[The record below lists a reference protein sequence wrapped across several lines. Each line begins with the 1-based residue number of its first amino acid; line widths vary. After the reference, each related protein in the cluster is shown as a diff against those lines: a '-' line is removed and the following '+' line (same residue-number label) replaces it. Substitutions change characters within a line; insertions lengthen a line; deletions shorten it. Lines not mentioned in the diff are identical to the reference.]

1 MKTIFCLAEDRRGA
15 EIGLKL
21 AVLSLAEHCPGSR
34 VVIFRPKSH
43 ANFPDWLQRFPQVE
57 LVTRP
62 LAGAN
67 NWNCK
72 PHALLELL
80 PDLEADSQLVWLDSD
95 LIVTADVRPLLARGG
110 AGEVVVAQEPVNQ
123 PCRGTELRTRGW
135 KLPLGRA
142 FPDTLN
148 SCVLR
153 VTPRH
158 ARLLQRWHQLL
169 GDPRYVAVSHL
180 PAESKPA
187 HLWGDQDVLGA
198 LLGAAEFAGL
208 PVRVLLH
215 GRDIVH
221 TGGALGFTLGE
232 RLRGVFL
239 PLPPVLHA
247 IAGKPWVLLRPENRA
262 PGRFASFRRLLQETS
277 PYVAYVRRYRSHVG
291 EPMDWLDHRTV
302 AGSLLKLCG
311 FGHWALR
318 GLPITVVATMARACR
333 RAR

>member
-1 MKTIFCLAEDRRGA
+1 
-15 EIGLKL
+15 
-21 AVLSLAEHCPGSR
+21 
-34 VVIFRPKSH
+34 VVIFRPES
-43 ANFPDWLQRFPQVE
+43 AADFPVWLQQFPQVE

-80 PDLEADSQLVWLDSD
+80 PDVEAHSQLVWLDSD
-95 LIVTADVRPLLARGG
+95 LVVTADIRPLLARGS
-110 AGEVVVAQEPVNQ
+110 ECEMVVAQEPVNQ

-135 KLPLGRA
+135 ELPIGRT
-142 FPDTLN
+142 FPDTFN

-158 ARLLQRWHQLL
+158 ARVLKRWHQLL
-169 GDPRYVAVSHL
+169 GDPRYVAASNL
-180 PAESKPA
+180 PPEAKPA
-187 HLWGDQDVLGA
+187 HLWSDQDVLGA
-198 LLGAAEFAGL
+198 LLGAAEFAEV

-232 RLRGVFL
+232 RLRGMFL
-239 PLPPVLHA
+239 PVPPLLHA
-247 IAGKPWVLLRPENRA
+247 IAGKPWVLLRPEHYA
-262 PGRFASFRRLLQETS
+262 PGRFAWFRRLLQETS
-277 PYVAYVRRYRSHVG
+277 PFVAYVRRYRHQVG
-291 EPMDWLDHRTV
+291 EPMNWLDHRTI

-318 GLPITVVATMARACR
+318 GFPVTLLATLARRCR
-333 RAR
+333 LSL